1 MATVKGTAAEPIRAE
16 DVPSARRWMAF
27 AFLMVAEFFYGWSWN
42 TVDVL
47 RPQIRE
53 SLGLTLTQAGSAYT
67 AQSLGAL
74 VGAVILSQIAD
85 RYGRRRTLFFVVSGF
100 AIFGGLGTFVGS
112 YAQLLGQRFFL
123 GFFLGAI
130 FPVLIATYMSL
141 FPSTMR
147 GKLAA
152 LGQGTYNLSVV
163 ALGWAYGTNVGQNDW
178 HFPLWAG
185 AIPPLLI
192 APLVFVFIPD
202 DRFMRPWGADNAP
215 PPSKRLPV
223 VELFTPQLVRR
234 TMLLFLLVGL
244 NFFAY
249 QAFAG
254 WVTTYLKEVKQY
266 APEIISRIVY
276 WQFIGAVF
284 GGFFWGWF
292 SDRYGRRLSAI
303 GFFLGGI
310 SVLVYLTALQTPTQL
325 QYGGAVWG
333 FMITASVAWAPW
345 MSELF
350 PAHLRSTAMSIF
362 NWGRLISMTAPLV
375 TGAVADAYGLTSA
388 MLLSAGAFML
398 GGVVWLMIPETVV
411 RRSKTGAP
419 DSP

>member
-1 MATVKGTAAEPIRAE
+1 MSITETAQQSASRAE
-16 DVPSARRWMAF
+16 DIPAFRRWTAF

-53 SLGLTLTQAGSAYT
+53 ALGLTLTQAGSAYT
-67 AQSLGAL
+67 LQSLGAL
-74 VGAVILSQIAD
+74 VGAVVLGQVAD
-85 RYGRRRTLFFVVSGF
+85 RFGRRRTLFFVIAGF
-100 AIFGGLGTFVGS
+100 GLFGGAGALVDT
-112 YAQLLGQRFFL
+112 YPQLLVQRFLL

-163 ALGWAYGTNVGQNDW
+163 ALGWAYGTSVGQGDW
-178 HFPLWAG
+178 HILLWLG

-192 APLVFVFIPD
+192 APLVFVFVPD
-202 DRFMRPWGADNAP
+202 DRNMRAWGADVAP
-215 PPSKRLPV
+215 PPSAKLPMM
-223 VELFTPQLVRR
+223 ELFKPELVRR
-234 TMLLFLLVGL
+234 TLLLFLLVGL

-254 WVTTYLKEVKQY
+254 WVTTYLKDVKQY
-266 APEIISRIVY
+266 APEVISRIVY

-303 GFFLGGI
+303 GFFIGGA
-310 SVLVYLTALQTPTQL
+310 SVLLYLTVLQTPTQL
-325 QYGGAVWG
+325 QYGGALWG

-362 NWGRLISMTAPLV
+362 NWGRLISMTAPLI
-375 TGAVADAYGLTSA
+375 TGAVADAYGLSSA

-398 GGVVWLMIPETVV
+398 GGVVWLMIPETVPK
-411 RRSKTGAP
+411 RKP
-419 DSP
+419 K